1 MDLKHMNLENLQ
13 ALWRL
18 VGASVGDYISTNS
31 YEMSVVANSEWPNRI
46 WFSDPNYGGYIHE
59 ITNQLRLENFTIP
72 VWDDPSNHLGK
83 ALETCGFELKSRQFG
98 MSKALNPIEEASN
111 NLSLKYVTDQES
123 ANVWSDTFM
132 QAFGYLI
139 HPETIM
145 KTRKE
150 VNYLLGMHHNEP
162 VGTVVLFTNHTKIA
176 GIHSMGIVPEM
187 RKRGFA
193 EDILLQTL
201 NIAADEGA
209 THATLQASESGKHL
223 YTKVG
228 FQVEFT
234 IKNYVKLKTTD
245 NEFN

>member
-18 VGASVGDYISTNS
+18 VGTNVGDYISTNS

-59 ITNQLRLENFTIP
+59 ITNQFRLENFTIP
-72 VWDDPSNHLGK
+72 VWDDPSNDLRK
-83 ALETCGFELKSRQFG
+83 ALEACGFELKSEQYG
-98 MSKALNPIEEASN
+98 MSKALNPIEETSN

-145 KTRKE
+145 KTRNE
-150 VNYLLGMHHNEP
+150 VNYLLGMHDNEP

-176 GIHSMGIVPEM
+176 GIHSMGIIPEM

-201 NIAADEGA
+201 NIAAEEGA
-209 THATLQASESGKHL
+209 SHATLQASESGKHL

-234 IKNYVKLKTTD
+234 IKNYVKLK
-245 NEFN
+245 NNKQ